1 MIFDIDKIKNSIL
14 VNRLYEAVKDEPGA
28 TKNEVINYLF
38 SNGLIDGQGN
48 ITEKALEQTALLN
61 SKMVKGAYQIALEQG
76 VKTTLLEIAS
86 ILISKG
92 VITEDGQPTK
102 KAFDLG
108 LVETHYYID
117 EEELHHD

>member
-1 MIFDIDKIKNSIL
+1 MIFDIDKIKNSVL
-14 VNRLYEAVKDEPGA
+14 VSRLYEAVKDEPGI
-28 TKNEVINYLF
+28 TENEVISFLL
-38 SNGLIDGQGN
+38 SKGLIDGQG
-48 ITEKALEQTALLN
+48 IPTEKAYQQANLFL
-61 SKMVKGAYQIALEQG
+61 SPMVKGAYQIALERG
-76 VKTTLLEIAS
+76 LNTNPVEIAR

-108 LVETHYYID
+108 LIT

>member
-1 MIFDIDKIKNSIL
+1 MIFDIDKLNKSKL
-14 VNRLYEAVKDEPGA
+14 VNEVYEEVKDEGH
-28 TKNEVINYLF
+28 TKNEIISLLVSEGWL
-38 SNGLIDGQGN
+38 DGQGN
-48 ITEKALEQTALLN
+48 ITEKALKKTALLN

-76 VKTTLLEIAS
+76 IDTTPVTVAR

-108 LVETHYYID
+108 LID

>member
-28 TKNEVINYLF
+28 TKNEVISYLL

-48 ITEKALEQTALLN
+48 ITEKALEQTALLK

-108 LVETHYYID
+108 LID

>member
-1 MIFDIDKIKNSIL
+1 MIFDIDKLNKSKL
-14 VNRLYEAVKDEPGA
+14 VNEVYEEVKDEGH
-28 TKNEVINYLF
+28 TKNEIISLLVSEGWL
-38 SNGLIDGQGN
+38 DGQG
-48 ITEKALEQTALLN
+48 IPTEKAYQQANLFL
-61 SKMVKGAYQIALEQG
+61 SPMVKGAYQIALERG
-76 VKTTLLEIAS
+76 LNTNPVEIAR

-108 LVETHYYID
+108 LIT

>member
-28 TKNEVINYLF
+28 TKNEVISYLL

-48 ITEKALEQTALLN
+48 ITEKALEQTALLK

>member
-1 MIFDIDKIKNSIL
+1 MIFDIDKLNKSKL
-14 VNRLYEAVKDEPGA
+14 VNKVYEEVKDEGH
-28 TKNEVINYLF
+28 TKNEIISLLV
-38 SNGLIDGQGN
+38 SEGWIDGQGN
-48 ITEKALEQTALLN
+48 TTEKAYQQANLFL
-61 SKMVKGAYQIALEQG
+61 SPMVKGAYQIALEQG
-76 VKTTLLEIAS
+76 IDTTPVTVAR

-108 LVETHYYID
+108 IID